1 MTTRRRRPLAPSVV
15 RRAARAATT
24 GAEQRWLGWT
34 GADAD
39 RISMIE
45 GVRRQVER
53 FVGPLGMRRA
63 QLLRPWRRLTTEH
76 NLEYLARLG
85 EIPSA
90 TDDPVIVMAATWRSG
105 STLLQRL
112 VVSSGEV
119 LVWGEPWNR
128 CDLVPTL
135 RGSLQPFDGDW
146 PGDAGTVPDGTA
158 AELSDRWIANLFPTV
173 GDLVESHRALFR
185 RQYAEPA
192 RSFGVS
198 RWGVK
203 AVRYGVDDAR
213 YLRFLF
219 PSARL
224 VFVLR
229 DPVDAWRSYRSFN
242 LRSYVRWPDEPVI
255 TATHFG
261 RLWRDRVGAFLDHAH
276 ELDALVVRYEDLN
289 VDRSTIDALD
299 RHLGVAVDRS
309 VLDSVVGGTDPAPLD
324 PLDAWRLRRTI
335 GATAQ
340 RAGYDRPALAVRQ
353 RAVR

>member
-1 MTTRRRRPLAPSVV
+1 
-15 RRAARAATT
+15 
-24 GAEQRWLGWT
+24 
-34 GADAD
+34 
-39 RISMIE
+39 MIE
-45 GVRRQVER
+45 GVRRQTER
-53 FVGPLGMRRA
+53 LLGPLSMRRA
-63 QLLRPWRRLTTEH
+63 QLLRPWNRLTTEH
-76 NLEYLARLG
+76 NLEELDRLG
-85 EIPSA
+85 EIPAA
-90 TDDPVIVMAATWRSG
+90 TDEPVILMAATWRSG

-128 CDLVPTL
+128 CDLVGML
-135 RGSLQPFDGDW
+135 RRSLQPFDGDW
-146 PGDAGTVPDGTA
+146 PGDAATAPDATA
-158 AELSDRWIANLFPTV
+158 AELSDRWIANLFPPV

-192 RSFGVS
+192 KDFGVS
-198 RWGVK
+198 RWGLK
-203 AVRYGVDDAR
+203 AVRYSVDDAR

-219 PSARL
+219 PRARL

-261 RLWRDRVGAFLDHAH
+261 RLWQDRVDAFLDHASD
-276 ELDALVVRYEDLN
+276 LDALVVRYEDLQGGGS
-289 VDRSTIDALD
+289 VLDELD

-309 VLDSVVGGTDPAPLD
+309 VLDSVVGGTEPAPID

-335 GATAQ
+335 GATAR
-340 RAGYDRPALAVRQ
+340 RAGYDRPAIASRS
-353 RAVR
+353 RAGR